1 MKFYQVES
9 IKEQEIVYYI
19 IRRMTDFCM
28 LPEESQYLAYRI
40 RTNLSPNTVKRA
52 AFSIMYYCEFLKQKD
67 LRKEEIWQLSFAFQH
82 EHFIEFLNWLKN
94 GNHTDRKGK
103 LPSNRTCNMYLRD
116 VLEFYRYLEQQGTE
130 ELKVLSE
137 QENTFI
143 TSCGIRKHKMIRR
156 FRGFFREEPSKG
168 DSITAERIGALVA
181 ACTNLRDSLLLLLLA
196 ETGFRIGEILGIRL
210 EDIDFSSRQIQ
221 VQFRSNNKNQARAKN
236 AEYRKAL
243 LSPTTFSHLTTYLTQ
258 CRKNG
263 YSDYLFVNLEG
274 KQLGQPMK
282 VQSVYAMLKR
292 LEQKTGIASHP
303 HQLRHYF
310 ANARYNAGWELLLIS
325 KALGHRQLET
335 TRNYLNLEEETLR
348 SASQTYF
355 EQTEALTQ
363 ISTLIGNGGQE

>member
-1 MKFYQVES
+1 MKFYQIEP
-9 IKEQEIVYYI
+9 IKEQETIYYI
-19 IRRMTDFCM
+19 IRRRSDFCI
-28 LPEESQYLAYRI
+28 LPEECQYLAYRI
-40 RTNLSPNTVKRA
+40 RTNASPNTVKRA
-52 AFSIMYYCEFLKQKD
+52 AFSILYYCEF
-67 LRKEEIWQLSFAFQH
+67 RKEKELSKEQIWQFSFALQH
-82 EHFIEFLNWLKN
+82 EHFIEFLNWLKE
-94 GNHTDRKGK
+94 GNHTEHNGK
-103 LPSNRTCNMYLRD
+103 LPSNRTCNAYLRD
-116 VLEFYRYLEQQGTE
+116 VLEFYRYLEQQGSGT
-130 ELKVLSE
+130 LQVFSG
-137 QENTFI
+137 QEMTFRN
-143 TSCGIRKHKMIRR
+143 SNGIRKHRSIKR
-156 FRGFFREEPSKG
+156 FRGFFKEEPSKG
-168 DSITAERIGALVA
+168 DSITAERIGTLVA

-274 KQLGQPMK
+274 RKLGQPMK
-282 VQSVYAMLKR
+282 AQSVYAMLKR

-310 ANARYNAGWELLLIS
+310 ANARYDAGWELLLIS

-335 TRNYLNLEEETLR
+335 TRSYLNLEEETLR
-348 SASQTYF
+348 SASQAYF

-363 ISTLIGNGGQE
+363 ISTLIGNGGKE